1 MYTVPNVPDKS
12 VPIGKDESENVE
24 IKKWGEPTK
33 FDFPVR
39 DHIDLAKSLDL
50 IDLDRGA
57 KVGGSRA
64 YFLKNEAAQMEFA
77 VLFYTFQKL
86 IGKGYTPLS

>member
-1 MYTVPNVPDKS
+1 MAIFPKTDLKS
-12 VPIGKDESENVE
+12 TNWVCWANENVE
-24 IKKWGEPTK
+24 IKKWGTVPE
-33 FDFPVR
+33 FDFTVR

-50 IDLDRGA
+50 IDFDRGT

-77 VLFYTFQKL
+77 VLFYTFQKP
-86 IGKGYTPLS
+86 Y